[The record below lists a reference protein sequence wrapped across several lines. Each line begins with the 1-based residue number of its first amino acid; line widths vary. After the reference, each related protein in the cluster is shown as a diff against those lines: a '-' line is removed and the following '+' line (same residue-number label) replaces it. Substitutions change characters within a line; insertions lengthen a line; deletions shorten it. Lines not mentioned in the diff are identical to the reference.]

1 MCAHVYTQHFVGMC
15 AYVFVWMVCG
25 YHVHVLFVYI
35 YNYVCA
41 VVCAVPLCVVLLA
54 VCCVGG
60 GCWLCVVYNIT
71 KLTCPLTVSGDGVP
85 HELPS
90 VSVSM

>member
-1 MCAHVYTQHFVGMC
+1 MGTMCMC
-15 AYVFVWMVCG
+15 CLCIYIIMYVLLC
-25 YHVHVLFVYI
+25 
-35 YNYVCA
+35 CA
-41 VVCAVPLCVVLLA
+41 VSLCVVLLA

-60 GCWLCVVYNIT
+60 GCVLCVVYNTT

-90 VSVSM
+90 VSVSV